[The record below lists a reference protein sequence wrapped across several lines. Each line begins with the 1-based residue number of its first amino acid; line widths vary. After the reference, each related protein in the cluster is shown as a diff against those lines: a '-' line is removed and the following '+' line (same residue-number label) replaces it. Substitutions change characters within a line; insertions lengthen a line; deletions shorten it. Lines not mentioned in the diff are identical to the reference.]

1 MAFFKGLTKAL
12 CMLAIGAPL
21 SFSAG
26 CSFIGAARFE
36 TIDMISNSHSQQL
49 GRVKQ
54 LHVYAP
60 APEGESIEGL
70 LSEENMGNEWLVT
83 YKGVGAVAMK
93 SDFTEADG
101 GALTKVEMFDL
112 YVAGTVAMAFEGEFP
127 GEVEVTAI
135 YIDEGEPVP
144 MAEYK
149 IKVYDDLSLELLES
163 SMEEFEGAMQLHLRA
178 PLPQGMSDTDA
189 EWRISFAED
198 GLLEKTDRF
207 TKTNGEAISDLE
219 EHGIIVPGTQV
230 FAFDGLSP
238 GVTEVTISCL
248 DLLEPDEPLLEA
260 LFVVKVNDDLTLE
273 LVQQA
278 LDTLL
283 QEATSVLVI
292 EESPPWILDYDTQ
305 DFGWD
310 VSLCGGSML
319 LEVTEN
325 ATAADGSLMLSCVG
339 KSPGYARIMTIFRDG
354 EMTPFIRE
362 YTVKVMDDLS
372 VKLLDAN

>member
-1 MAFFKGLTKAL
+1 
-12 CMLAIGAPL
+12 
-21 SFSAG
+21 
-26 CSFIGAARFE
+26 SFIGAARFE

-178 PLPQGMSDTDA
+178 PLPQGVSDTDA

-230 FAFDGLSP
+230 FAFEGLSP
-238 GVTEVTISCL
+238 GVTEITISCL
-248 DLLEPDEPLLEA
+248 DPLEPDEPLLEA
-260 LFVVKVNDDLTLE
+260 LFVVKVNEDLTLE

-278 LDTLL
+278 LDTLQ
-283 QEATSVLVI
+283 QEALSVLVI
-292 EESPPWILDYDTQ
+292 EESPPLILDGDAQ
-305 DFGWD
+305 DFGWE
-310 VSLCGGSML
+310 VSIIGDDSL
-319 LEVTEN
+319 LEETEN
-325 ATAADGSLMLSCVG
+325 ETRADGSLMFSFIG
-339 KSPGYARIMTIFRDG
+339 KSPGYARIMTIFRNG
-354 EMTPFIRE
+354 EITPFIRE
-362 YTVKVMDDLS
+362 YTVKVMEDLS